1 MTSKIS
7 MILEVLGD
15 GKWHLLEEMRL
26 QTGVTF
32 EEMEEIVSFLCK
44 SRPSPVATGYKKRS
58 ARPSG
63 RRYAW

>member
-44 SRPSPVATGYKKRS
+44 YGFAAINTANGTLKINPAFKQIL
-58 ARPSG
+58 A
-63 RRYAW
+63 